1 MASES
6 LFSSD
11 LLSPAV
17 SEALPQGYKIRS
29 LRRTDYNTGFL
40 ECLRVLTTVGDI
52 SQSQWEEQYDWF
64 KQRDGGYYILVVEDD
79 KDQVVGCG
87 TLVVER
93 KLYVY
98 LKLLSFRPVY
108 GGILE
113 ANSIDK
119 TASTT
124 WE

>member
-29 LRRTDYNTGFL
+29 LRRTDYDTGFL
-40 ECLRVLTTVGDI
+40 DCLRVLTTVGDI

-64 KQRDGGYYILVVEDD
+64 KKRDGGYYMLVVEDD
-79 KDQVVGCG
+79 KDRVVGCG

-93 KLYVY
+93 KLYV
-98 LKLLSFRPVY
+98 LFLSLQFRREI
-108 GGILE
+108 GTD
-113 ANSIDK
+113 SSDK
-119 TASTT
+119 TAYIT

>member
-40 ECLRVLTTVGDI
+40 DCLRVLTTVGDI

-64 KQRDGGYYILVVEDD
+64 KQRDGSYYMLVVEDD

-98 LKLLSFRPVY
+98 RETPVRQS
-108 GGILE
+108 GEMWHWLTPL
-113 ANSIDK
+113 AK
-119 TASTT
+119 TASITL
-124 WE
+124 E